1 MRLVRTTA
9 TAEAAGLES
18 SGSRWTVTSTKKN
31 VLSADLL
38 PNSTLLEIC
47 LRQPGHPI

>member
-1 MRLVRTTA
+1 MYLPTFCQA
-9 TAEAAGLES
+9 YQKS
-18 SGSRWTVTSTKKN
+18 

-47 LRQPGHPI
+47 LRQPGYRISDQGSGNQGLGNQET